1 MERSDELAA
10 VTLELYRAI
19 EAGDTAAVERRV
31 SGRAEALFIGT
42 DPAEWWEGAEAFMA
56 AMRAQA
62 EAIGG
67 QIRLAPGRLRAYREG
82 DVGWVVDDG
91 PTLRFPDG
99 NELRARHTLLY
110 RREDGEWRLVH
121 EHVSFGVPNEA
132 VLGQD
137 VAA

>member
-10 VTLELYRAI
+10 LTVRLYQAV
-19 EAGDTAAVERRV
+19 EAGDAATVERHV
-31 SGRAEALFIGT
+31 SRRAEALFIGT
-42 DPAEWWEGAEAFMA
+42 DPAEWWEGAGTFLA

-62 EAIGG
+62 EAVGG
-67 QIRLAPGRLRAYREG
+67 QVRLAPGQLRAHREG

-99 NELRARHTLLY
+99 NEVRARHTLLY

-132 VLGQD
+132 VLGQG